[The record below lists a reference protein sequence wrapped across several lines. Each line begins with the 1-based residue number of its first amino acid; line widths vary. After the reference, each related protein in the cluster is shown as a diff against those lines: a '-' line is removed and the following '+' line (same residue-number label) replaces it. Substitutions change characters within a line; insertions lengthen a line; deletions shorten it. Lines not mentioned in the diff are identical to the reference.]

1 MGRMAASEVP
11 IARCWS
17 RFAQMTWSGT
27 RTKPPPTPSRP
38 PANPATPPI
47 AASRRGFE
55 TGPPI
60 SHSRE
65 TADVE
70 IHHLLI
76 IEQFVARSL
85 EPILSKHED
94 ICPLGVP
101 QRLARVLLDD
111 EHRHTGGADLLDAF
125 PDEALEFRRQAG
137 AGLVEDEHG
146 GVDHQTSRQGQHR
159 ALAAAQGVGF
169 AVRRSGEV
177 REQLEELLDPVAHA
191 PLSAV

>member
-111 EHRHTGGADLLDAF
+111 EH
-125 PDEALEFRRQAG
+125 
-137 AGLVEDEHG
+137 G

-169 AVRRSGEV
+169 AVRRG
-177 REQLEELLDPVAHA
+177 R
-191 PLSAV
+191 